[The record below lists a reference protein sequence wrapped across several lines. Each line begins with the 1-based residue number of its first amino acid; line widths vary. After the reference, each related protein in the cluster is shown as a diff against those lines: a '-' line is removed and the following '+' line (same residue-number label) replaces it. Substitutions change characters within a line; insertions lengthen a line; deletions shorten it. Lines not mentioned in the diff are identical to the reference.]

1 MMGAM
6 STQLSLLDLI
16 SDQVGPA
23 AGGDP
28 RVAAA
33 RESLAQA
40 SLRRRQAEPA
50 QRWVAVHLDAGTCEL
65 GRRRVAKA
73 REVIAAARIRAEE
86 VARNEA
92 DARQRAALSGVIS
105 LNNPANVADAL
116 QVPLRRPRRAR
127 PAA

>member
-1 MMGAM
+1 
-6 STQLSLLDLI
+6 
-16 SDQVGPA
+16 
-23 AGGDP
+23 
-28 RVAAA
+28 
-33 RESLAQA
+33 
-40 SLRRRQAEPA
+40 
-50 QRWVAVHLDAGTCEL
+50 
-65 GRRRVAKA
+65 AKA